1 VKKVIILIFNLI
13 LAQFVLA
20 QQKAVTEKGEE
31 VILLKDGTWKY
42 VQENNNL
49 DNEIKTN
56 TSKFKKND
64 EATFLLKS
72 NKVKIGFWLNSKI
85 WSFKKATNNSEAEY
99 ELQLKDGDLYGM
111 VISEKI
117 QIPIETLKSIAI
129 KNASEVAPD
138 VKIMKE
144 EYRIVNGI
152 KVLLLQMNGTMQGIS
167 FSYLGYYYS
176 NTSGTVQFVTYTSS
190 NLLES
195 YLPKIESLLNGIVEL
210 N

>member
-31 VILLKDGTWKY
+31 VILLQDGTWKY

-176 NTSGTVQFVTYTSS
+176 NNSGTVQFVTYTSS

>member
-1 VKKVIILIFNLI
+1 MKKVIILIFNLI

-31 VILLKDGTWKY
+31 VILLQDGTWKY

-176 NTSGTVQFVTYTSS
+176 NNSGTVQFVTYTSS

>member
-1 VKKVIILIFNLI
+1 S
-13 LAQFVLA
+13 
-20 QQKAVTEKGEE
+20 
-31 VILLKDGTWKY
+31 LKS
-42 VQENNNL
+42 
-49 DNEIKTN
+49 
-56 TSKFKKND
+56 TSGGIAND

-176 NTSGTVQFVTYTSS
+176 NNSGTVQFVTYTSS